1 MSRISYT
8 NSNEIRINPRINEAE
23 DIKKGMVE
31 YQAFSHNN
39 LN

>member
-23 DIKKGMVE
+23 DIKKG
-31 YQAFSHNN
+31 YGGISCIFSQ
-39 LN
+39 